1 MGESK
6 KNIFK
11 IGSPDIDILLSN
23 KLPTIGS
30 VKKRYNINF
39 RNYSI
44 CIFHSVTTELN
55 NIEKQTKILINSIK
69 ESKLNY
75 VIILPNNDTGSEA
88 ILKVY
93 KKIKHKTQFKILPSM
108 RFEHY
113 LTLLKKS
120 DFIIGNSSSA
130 IIEAPYYN
138 VPTINLGT
146 RQKNRTNNLENII
159 SLNFNKKII
168 LEKIQ
173 SIISKKNKKKKLK
186 KKFEFGYGKSALN
199 FLKILNNKKIW
210 KKNNQKQF
218 IDFKY

>member
-1 MGESK
+1 M
-6 KNIFK
+6 
-11 IGSPDIDILLSN
+11 LSN

-108 RFEHY
+108 R
-113 LTLLKKS
+113 S
-120 DFIIGNSSSA
+120 
-130 IIEAPYYN
+130 
-138 VPTINLGT
+138 
-146 RQKNRTNNLENII
+146 NIT
-159 SLNFNKKII
+159 
-168 LEKIQ
+168 
-173 SIISKKNKKKKLK
+173 
-186 KKFEFGYGKSALN
+186 
-199 FLKILNNKKIW
+199 
-210 KKNNQKQF
+210 
-218 IDFKY
+218 